1 MAAPVAT
8 ARGTPGGI
16 ALQDGY
22 QTLITLALDTT
33 IEFWEKTVKP
43 PGIDG
48 GDTVETRT
56 MHNTTWETF
65 APRSLKRMT
74 ECTTRV
80 AYDPLMYTE
89 IVSAI
94 NRRDT
99 ITVRFAD
106 GSTVAFYGYVKSF
119 EPADVEEGTQP
130 EADITI
136 QPTNWDHDNNVE
148 AGPTLVEVSGT

>member
-1 MAAPVAT
+1 MAAPTPVVRAT
-8 ARGTPGGI
+8 PRGI

-22 QTLITLALDTT
+22 QTLITLTLDTD

-43 PGIDG
+43 PGVDG

-65 APRSLKRMT
+65 APRNLKTMT

-80 AYDPLMYTE
+80 AWDPILYTN
-89 IVSAI
+89 IVTAI
-94 NRRDT
+94 NRKDT
-99 ITVRFAD
+99 ITVIFAD
-106 GSTVAFYGYVKSF
+106 GSTVAFYGYVKAF

-130 EADITI
+130 EADVTI
-136 QPTNWDHDNNVE
+136 QPTNWDHVNNVE
-148 AGPTLVEVSGT
+148 AGPAVSSVAGT